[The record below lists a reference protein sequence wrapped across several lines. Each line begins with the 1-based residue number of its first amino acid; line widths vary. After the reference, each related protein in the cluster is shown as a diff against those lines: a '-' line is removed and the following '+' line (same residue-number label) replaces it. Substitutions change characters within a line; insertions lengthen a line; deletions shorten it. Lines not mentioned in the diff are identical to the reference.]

1 MITLKYQFIPTFSK
15 TKVKTYIPGDALLG
29 KARREIRG
37 DGGAPL
43 LGSNDLRDKSGDA
56 VLFWRDM
63 FGTGC
68 NPLQVISRVMIDGG
82 AAICG
87 FQNHD
92 QE

>member
-1 MITLKYQFIPTFSK
+1 MVYPNKKKQ
-15 TKVKTYIPGDALLG
+15 KTYIPGEALLG

-68 NPLQVISRVMIDGG
+68 NPLEVVSRVMIDGD
-82 AAICG
+82 AICG
-87 FQNHD
+87 FHNQYRMVR
-92 QE
+92 